1 MARKWREQNQKGPA
15 VVNSREL
22 SLLPREEVKSF
33 LVNED
38 QKSYVISV
46 GESTHRTELLVKM
59 ITSGYGKKDDWLVK
73 GKMNRH
79 F

>member
-1 MARKWREQNQKGPA
+1 MERAESKRTPA
-15 VVNSREL
+15 VVNSGEL
-22 SLLPREEVKSF
+22 SLLPREDVKS
-33 LVNED
+33 LWLT
-38 QKSYVISV
+38 KTKRVISA

-59 ITSGYGKKDDWLVK
+59 ITSGYGKKEWLVK